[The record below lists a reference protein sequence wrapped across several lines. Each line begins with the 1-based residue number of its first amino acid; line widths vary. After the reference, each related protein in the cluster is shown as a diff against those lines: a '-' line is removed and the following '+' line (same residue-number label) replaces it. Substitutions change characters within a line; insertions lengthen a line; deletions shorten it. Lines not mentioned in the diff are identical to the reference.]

1 MTDVKL
7 SKRMRAFAD
16 MVDENR
22 VADIGCDHAFVSV
35 YLAATGK
42 AKRVIALDVRKGPL
56 GIAEDNIKSYG
67 MEKIIDVR
75 LSNGFDKLNVG
86 EADCAII
93 AGMGGDLMVNILS
106 KAKAHM
112 EAGIHLVLQPQSEPW
127 KVRKFLYNSGYEIIK
142 EDMVLDEG
150 KYYVMFKAIP
160 AEEDVLI
167 YNQHELVYGRL
178 LLKSRHPVLKE
189 YIERNKKKNGELL
202 SKLQH
207 IHTDKSFLRRESLKK
222 EIIFDGE
229 ALDMY
234 Y

>member
-7 SKRMRAFAD
+7 SKRMKAFAD

-42 AKRVIALDVRKGPL
+42 AKRVIAMDVRKGPL
-56 GIAEDNIKSYG
+56 SIAKDNIKSYG
-67 MEKIIDVR
+67 MEKLIDVR
-75 LSNGFDKLNVG
+75 LSNGFDKLNAG

-93 AGMGGDLMVNILS
+93 AGMGGDLMVDILS
-106 KAKAHM
+106 KGKVHM
-112 EAGIHLVLQPQSEPW
+112 DAGIHLVLQPQSEPW
-127 KVRKFLYNSGYEIIK
+127 KVRKYIYNAGYEITD

-160 AEEDVLI
+160 AGEDVLK
-167 YNQHELVYGRL
+167 YNQQELVYGRI
-178 LLKSRHPVLKE
+178 LLKKQHPVLRE
-189 YIERNKKKNGELL
+189 YIERNKKKNEELL

-222 EIIFDGE
+222 EIIFDE
-229 ALDMY
+229 ETLDMY